1 MSANLWH
8 KLKCLGKCLGISL
21 QIALYHKSTCASACK
36 RMCPKLQL
44 KKKLKN
50 MNPNKIYTRSSPFN
64 TRKCFVFVFVFF
76 FGGGGGSTPLH
87 NFQFDFGVYLLLLWA
102 RKMYNVRSLWKQTIL
117 VWWFFSL
124 FFSLMYIYIVFYNI
138 GIMALYFVGNDLAL
152 FKTKT

>member
-64 TRKCFVFVFVFF
+64 TRNCFVLGV
-76 FGGGGGSTPLH
+76 GSTPLH
-87 NFQFDFGVYLLLLWA
+87 NFHFDFGVYLLLLWA
-102 RKMYNVRSLWKQTIL
+102 RKMYNVRCLWKQSIL

-124 FFSLMYIYIVFYNI
+124 FFSLMSLIIIIPSQSMFCHRRYWIYS
-138 GIMALYFVGNDLAL
+138 
-152 FKTKT
+152 